1 MKLKYFLVLLLAL
14 FIEHLTFNITYATV
28 RYVSTTGSSTPPYTS
43 WETASDSIQKCI
55 NICNFGDTV
64 YVANG
69 VYKEQVI
76 MRTGLSLIGGGMD
89 SCLISFQTTG
99 VPAVEV
105 VESCVLKGFK
115 IVVPNT
121 LNTWGIR
128 TNGNSGLITLNKIV
142 NASLGIYVDDSN
154 IIIYKNIL
162 ENIKTYGIWIF
173 NSNSVIRQN
182 VIYTDP
188 NSQSGTIAGIRLE
201 AFNNSYSPTV
211 DSNYIE
217 VNKWEGIRKSFGTNP
232 TINNN
237 TIILKHISTIGI
249 WLSSS
254 DSAKVYNNSI
264 YAEKGYNGIE
274 NVATQ
279 FIKIYNNYL
288 IGEFSNRALAVGP
301 DNKVK
306 NNVVTNSGLGAYA
319 WGNQNLDF
327 KYNNVWNNAVNYSG
341 FTPDST
347 NISVDPM
354 VVNDDV
360 TRGELDFHL
369 QKYSP
374 LIDAGDPNIL
384 DKDGSRS
391 DIGLYGGLYGESYKY
406 LDLAPRA
413 PINLTA
419 LVDTNYITLN
429 WNKNTEADTAYYK
442 VYIDTVSGF
451 QIDSTKL
458 ISSTTDT
465 FFIQVNPH
473 NVTRFVYKVT
483 CVDKQGNES
492 KPSEELIVNIT
503 SVSMNGYPMTIS
515 DYILYQNY
523 PNPFNPS
530 TTISY
535 RLINRG
541 YVKLY
546 VYDIKGELI
555 NVLVNKEQESGFYE
569 VEFNVGSGLPS
580 VPDIPGLASGVYIYQ
595 IIVKS
600 ENNIPVFSDI
610 KKMLYLK

>member
-1 MKLKYFLVLLLAL
+1 MKLKYFLFLLLA
-14 FIEHLTFNITYATV
+14 EHLTFNITYATV

>member
-1 MKLKYFLVLLLAL
+1 MSK
-14 FIEHLTFNITYATV
+14 
-28 RYVSTTGSSTPPYTS
+28 SGSSTPPYTS
-43 WETASDSIQKCI
+43 WETAADSIQKCI
-55 NICNFGDTV
+55 NLCVNGDTI

-69 VYKEQVI
+69 VYKEQVVMI
-76 MRTGLSLIGGGMD
+76 PGLSLIGAGLD
-89 SCLISFQTTG
+89 SCIIDTRALVTAVDYTSVIVNDSCFITG
-99 VPAVEV
+99 FNILVYYN
-105 VESCVLKGFK
+105 SSKGY
-115 IVVPNT
+115 
-121 LNTWGIR
+121 GIKNIG
-128 TNGNSGLITLNKIV
+128 NGVCLITLNKIT
-142 NASLGIYVDDSN
+142 SGGLGTFISTGPT
-154 IIIYKNIL
+154 IYKNVYDNVTIGIWL
-162 ENIKTYGIWIF
+162 FTSNSIVRKNIIYIDPNAISSDAYGILIEAT
-173 NSNSVIRQN
+173 SNGPNPVI
-182 VIYTDP
+182 
-188 NSQSGTIAGIRLE
+188 
-201 AFNNSYSPTV
+201 

-217 VNKWEGIRKSFGTNP
+217 VNRGEGIYKSFGTNP
-232 TINNN
+232 TISNN
-237 TIILKHISTIGI
+237 TIILKHIGTRGI
-249 WLSSS
+249 RLSSS

-264 YAEKGYNGIE
+264 YAEEGYNGIE
-274 NVATQ
+274 NNATQ

-341 FTPDST
+341 FIPDST

-419 LVDTNYITLN
+419 LADTNYITLN

-442 VYIDTVSGF
+442 VYRDTVSGF

>member
-1 MKLKYFLVLLLAL
+1 MKPKYFFSLILSFLIFNCSLL
-14 FIEHLTFNITYATV
+14 IGTV

-43 WETASDSIQKCI
+43 WETAADSIQKCI
-55 NICNFGDTV
+55 NICSFGDTV

-69 VYKEQVI
+69 VYKEQVVMI
-76 MRTGLSLIGGGMD
+76 PGLSLIGGGMD
-89 SCLISFQTTG
+89 SCLINFQTTG

-154 IIIYKNIL
+154 ITIYKNIL

-188 NSQSGTIAGIRLE
+188 NSQSGSIAGIRLE

-217 VNKWEGIRKSFGTNP
+217 VTKFYGIYKSFGTSP
-232 TINNN
+232 IIYNN
-237 TIILKHISTIGI
+237 TIKLKGLGAIGI
-249 WLSSS
+249 LMGYDSIFCKNNLILAEIGSRGIDHRGYSSEIANTYVSGNFS
-254 DSAKVYNNSI
+254 DFGLHVGSTNFVENNSI
-264 YAEKGYNGIE
+264 INGKLKGVEVWN
-274 NVATQ
+274 T
-279 FIKIYNNYL
+279 
-288 IGEFSNRALAVGP
+288 
-301 DNKVK
+301 
-306 NNVVTNSGLGAYA
+306 SGLV
-319 WGNQNLDF
+319 F
-327 KYNNVWNNAVNYSG
+327 HYNNVWNNAVNYSG
-341 FTPDST
+341 FIPDST

-419 LVDTNYITLN
+419 LADTNYITLN

-442 VYIDTVSGF
+442 VYRDTVSGF

-530 TTISY
+530 TRIGY
-535 RLINRG
+535 KLKEGG
-541 YVKLY
+541 YVKLM
-546 VYDIKGELI
+546 VYDIKGELVS
-555 NVLVNKEQESGFYE
+555 VLVNKEQNAGYYE
-569 VEFNVGSGLPS
+569 VEFNVGNGLPS

>member
-1 MKLKYFLVLLLAL
+1 MGREWISCVIDTRDFATTTTYRSILLNNNCILKSFL
-14 FIEHLTFNITYATV
+14 II
-28 RYVSTTGSSTPPYTS
+28 
-43 WETASDSIQKCI
+43 
-55 NICNFGDTV
+55 
-64 YVANG
+64 VANNTEVG
-69 VYKEQVI
+69 GGI
-76 MRTGLSLIGGGMD
+76 GGTGLNSI
-89 SCLISFQTTG
+89 ITQNRIT
-99 VPAVEV
+99 
-105 VESCVLKGFK
+105 KGK
-115 IVVPNT
+115 
-121 LNTWGIR
+121 
-128 TNGNSGLITLNKIV
+128 
-142 NASLGIYVDDSN
+142 
-154 IIIYKNIL
+154 
-162 ENIKTYGIWIF
+162 YGINVDSDPLIHNNLVDHISSGIFAF
-173 NSNSVIRQN
+173 NSNSIIRQN

-188 NSQSGTIAGIRLE
+188 NSQSAVVAGIRLE

-217 VNKWEGIRKSFGTNP
+217 LNRRGEGIRKSFGTNP

-237 TIILKHISTIGI
+237 TFILKHISTIGI

-419 LVDTNYITLN
+419 LADTNYITLN

-442 VYIDTVSGF
+442 VYRDTVSGF

>member
-1 MKLKYFLVLLLAL
+1 MKLKYFLFLLLA
-14 FIEHLTFNITYATV
+14 EHLTFNITYATV

-264 YAEKGYNGIE
+264 YAEEGYNGIE

-569 VEFNVGSGLPS
+569 VEFNVGNGLPS